1 MDAVNPAYFDAESQ
15 PDQEQP
21 MDPQGD
27 ISPFS
32 LTDQVG
38 NLFRSHKLGKNSQKT
53 HARPTQG
60 ERAINLGVE
69 DQSMVNGRL
78 PADEQDECYKQQNI
92 ESPSQEE
99 PPRVNWVKDQE
110 PQAMPIMENAQEPQ
124 TWMANEGGQDVYEKR
139 NKPFGGREIEK
150 QEVDS
155 LYSGPEQVLKLKKVK
170 SSSHSRSPEV
180 FSECSRVYKP
190 LGVQAEFPVYD
201 EDLDF
206 HPDPLQGILDDKYW
220 LDPQEQEAVIRKYV
234 DLAANN
240 MMPAGMDYGK
250 RNAQKADHKVKS
262 VNSKIGF
269 KDVDSQCPCKE
280 ISACGDCSKGKGQK
294 KTNNSESGDENLLY
308 GRKLLS
314 IDHHKAYNMDDSEDE
329 KTYFQNSDEV
339 PSLSREKS
347 SEYSLDKYVSDD
359 HESNSFVSDDGDAP
373 TYDNSDGLFTFKGR
387 KLLSIREHSVTLENE
402 IESKMDY
409 NLPKVHN
416 FIGRHI
422 LWYGIYDEE
431 EESYSDEDDE
441 EVENSHSI
449 YGKVSADRQFVN
461 RESDDWLD
469 DNHSKSLSKFGRTG
483 LSSDQHISE
492 NSHKQFKSNSLTN
505 NNNQFEQG
513 FKEIKMSV
521 LETPNKPPG
530 YYMSN
535 KLANMMQKPFQ
546 EKPKGQKKNMSDPTY
561 EFELMRNETLYNATF
576 EATSEKPPRPKVC
589 FKRGNR
595 NNLSAPKNRRSN
607 SDSPM
612 VGKNEHV
619 VPLFQ
624 SPEGSIGSDSSNENK
639 AVNSSKQP
647 NESTMKSQAIN
658 CTLASANVTTVS
670 PNSSQ
675 VNSNHS
681 KQGKFDDRD
690 VEETVDAEV
699 ANVIVE
705 TVISESEKSSVL
717 GHNLGIC
724 RRNESVTKMKYGQ
737 IVPEAEKVLKS
748 VTDCIMDRIKAHLAM
763 QSCILLDNE
772 LLEFLKWLVLSGES
786 YKEYMQRLG
795 PKYYDFVPV
804 TTANVTTCG
813 PPTSQICEQEPL
825 PPNPNV
831 VSSLASNSAKVYR

>member
-38 NLFRSHKLGKNSQKT
+38 NLFRSHKIGKHAQKT

-60 ERAINLGVE
+60 ERAVNLGVE
-69 DQSMVNGRL
+69 EQSMVNGRL

-99 PPRVNWVKDQE
+99 PPRGNWVKDQE
-110 PQAMPIMENAQEPQ
+110 PQAMPVMDIAQEPQ
-124 TWMANEGGQDVYEKR
+124 TWMANEGGQEVNEKR
-139 NKPFGGREIEK
+139 DKPFGGREIEK

-180 FSECSRVYKP
+180 FSECSRVDKP

-250 RNAQKADHKVKS
+250 RNAEKADHKVKS
-262 VNSKIGF
+262 VDSKIGF

-294 KTNNSESGDENLLY
+294 KTNSSESGGENILY

-314 IDHHKAYNMDDSEDE
+314 IDHKAYNMDESDHE
-329 KTYFQNSDEV
+329 KTYFQNNDEV
-339 PSLSREKS
+339 SSLSREKS
-347 SEYSLDKYVSDD
+347 SEYSQNYMPDD
-359 HESNSFVSDDGDAP
+359 HESNGLVSVDDGDAP
-373 TYDNSDGLFTFKGR
+373 MYDNLDGLLSFKGR
-387 KLLSIREHSVTLENE
+387 KLLFMKENSVTLGNE
-402 IESKMDY
+402 EEINNNSPKMHD
-409 NLPKVHN
+409 V
-416 FIGRHI
+416 IGRKI
-422 LWYGIYDEE
+422 LWYGVYDED

-449 YGKVSADRQFVN
+449 FGKMIADRQIN
-461 RESDDWLD
+461 NEELNDWLED
-469 DNHSKSLSKFGRTG
+469 DHSKSLSKNGRTG
-483 LSSDQHISE
+483 IISNQHISE
-492 NSHKQFKSNSLTN
+492 NRHDKFHLNNLTT
-505 NNNQFEQG
+505 NNNQFDHNL
-513 FKEIKMSV
+513 KERKMSE
-521 LETPNKPPG
+521 LKTPNKPPG

-535 KLANMMQKPFQ
+535 KLANMMQKPFE
-546 EKPKGQKKNMSDPTY
+546 EKPKGSKKNMTDPTY
-561 EFELMRNETLYNATF
+561 EFELMRNKTLYNATF
-576 EATSEKPPRPKVC
+576 EATSVKPPRPKIC
-589 FKRGNR
+589 FKRGDR
-595 NNLSAPKNRRSN
+595 NYLSAPKNRRSN
-607 SDSPM
+607 SDLPM
-612 VGKNEHV
+612 VGKNQHV
-619 VPLFQ
+619 VPLVQ
-624 SPEGSIGSDSSNENK
+624 SSDGSTGSDANN
-639 AVNSSKQP
+639 ALNSSKQP
-647 NESTMKSQAIN
+647 DVSTTKSQAIN
-658 CTLASANVTTVS
+658 CTFASTNVTTVS
-670 PNSSQ
+670 PNNASQ
-675 VNSNHS
+675 LTSNHS

-699 ANVIVE
+699 ANDIVE

-717 GHNLGIC
+717 GHNLGVC

-748 VTDCIMDRIKAHLAM
+748 VTDCIMDRIKAHLAV

-772 LLEFLKWLVLSGES
+772 LLEFLKWMVLSGES

-831 VSSLASNSAKVYR
+831 VSSLGSNSAKVYR

>member
-38 NLFRSHKLGKNSQKT
+38 NLFRSHKIGKHAQKT

-60 ERAINLGVE
+60 ERAVNLGVE
-69 DQSMVNGRL
+69 EQSMVNGRL

-99 PPRVNWVKDQE
+99 PPRGNWVKDQE
-110 PQAMPIMENAQEPQ
+110 PQAMPVMDIAQEPQ
-124 TWMANEGGQDVYEKR
+124 TWMANEGGQEVNEKR
-139 NKPFGGREIEK
+139 DKPFGGREIEK

-180 FSECSRVYKP
+180 FSECSRVDKP

-250 RNAQKADHKVKS
+250 RNAEKADHKVKS
-262 VNSKIGF
+262 VDSKIGF

-294 KTNNSESGDENLLY
+294 KTNSSESGGENILY

-314 IDHHKAYNMDDSEDE
+314 IDHKAYNMDESDHE
-329 KTYFQNSDEV
+329 KTYFQNNDEV
-339 PSLSREKS
+339 SSLSREKS
-347 SEYSLDKYVSDD
+347 SEYSQNYMPDD
-359 HESNSFVSDDGDAP
+359 HESNGLVSVDDGDAP
-373 TYDNSDGLFTFKGR
+373 MYDNLDGLLSFKGR
-387 KLLSIREHSVTLENE
+387 KLLFMKENSVALGNE
-402 IESKMDY
+402 EEINNNSPKMHD
-409 NLPKVHN
+409 V
-416 FIGRHI
+416 IGRKI
-422 LWYGIYDEE
+422 LWYGVYDED

-449 YGKVSADRQFVN
+449 FGKVSADRQIFN
-461 RESDDWLD
+461 EELNDWLED
-469 DNHSKSLSKFGRTG
+469 DHSKSLSKNGRTG
-483 LSSDQHISE
+483 IISNQHISE
-492 NSHKQFKSNSLTN
+492 NRHDKFHLNNLTT
-505 NNNQFEQG
+505 NNNQFDHSL
-513 FKEIKMSV
+513 KEIKMSE
-521 LETPNKPPG
+521 LKTPNKPPG

-535 KLANMMQKPFQ
+535 KLANMMQKPFE
-546 EKPKGQKKNMSDPTY
+546 EKPKGSKKNMTDPTY
-561 EFELMRNETLYNATF
+561 EFELMRNKTLYNATF
-576 EATSEKPPRPKVC
+576 EATSVKPPRPKIC
-589 FKRGNR
+589 FKRGDR
-595 NNLSAPKNRRSN
+595 NYLSAPKNRRSN
-607 SDSPM
+607 SDLPM
-612 VGKNEHV
+612 VGKNQHV
-619 VPLFQ
+619 VPLVQ
-624 SPEGSIGSDSSNENK
+624 SSDGSTGSDANN
-639 AVNSSKQP
+639 ALNSSKQP
-647 NESTMKSQAIN
+647 DVSTTKSQAIN
-658 CTLASANVTTVS
+658 CTFASTNVTTVS
-670 PNSSQ
+670 PNNASQ
-675 VNSNHS
+675 LTSNHS

-699 ANVIVE
+699 ANDIVE

-717 GHNLGIC
+717 GHNLGVC

-748 VTDCIMDRIKAHLAM
+748 VTDCIMDRIKAHLAV

-772 LLEFLKWLVLSGES
+772 LLEFLKWMVLSGES

-831 VSSLASNSAKVYR
+831 VSSLGSNSAKVYR

>member
-38 NLFRSHKLGKNSQKT
+38 NLFRSHKLGKHAQKT

-60 ERAINLGVE
+60 ERAVNLGAE
-69 DQSMVNGRL
+69 EQSMVNGRL

-99 PPRVNWVKDQE
+99 PPRGNWVKDQE
-110 PQAMPIMENAQEPQ
+110 PQAMPVMDNAQEPQ
-124 TWMANEGGQDVYEKR
+124 TWMANEGGQEVNEKR
-139 NKPFGGREIEK
+139 GKPFGGREIEK

-170 SSSHSRSPEV
+170 SSSHSRPPEV
-180 FSECSRVYKP
+180 FSEYSRVYKP

-250 RNAQKADHKVKS
+250 RNAEKADHKVKS

-294 KTNNSESGDENLLY
+294 KTNFSESGGENLMY

-314 IDHHKAYNMDDSEDE
+314 IDHNKAHNIDESDHE
-329 KTYFQNSDEV
+329 KTYFQNSDKV
-339 PSLSREKS
+339 SSLSREKN
-347 SEYSLDKYVSDD
+347 SEYSQNYMPDD
-359 HESNSFVSDDGDAP
+359 HESNGLVSVDDGDASP
-373 TYDNSDGLFTFKGR
+373 YDDLDGLLSFKGR
-387 KLLSIREHSVTLENE
+387 KLLSITENLVTLGNE
-402 IESKMDY
+402 IGSEMSI
-409 NLPKVHN
+409 NSPKIHDV
-416 FIGRHI
+416 IGRHI
-422 LWYGIYDEE
+422 LWYGVYDED

-449 YGKVSADRQFVN
+449 YGKATADRQIVN
-461 RESDDWLD
+461 GKSNGWLEDD
-469 DNHSKSLSKFGRTG
+469 HSKSLSNFGKTG
-483 LSSDQHISE
+483 LFSDQHIRE
-492 NSHKQFKSNSLTN
+492 NLNEQFNLNNLTP
-505 NNNQFEQG
+505 NNQLDQDL
-513 FKEIKMSV
+513 KEIKMSV
-521 LETPNKPPG
+521 LKIPNNPPG
-530 YYMSN
+530 YYTSN
-535 KLANMMQKPFQ
+535 KLANLLRKPFE
-546 EKPKGQKKNMSDPTY
+546 EKPKGTKKNLTDPTY
-561 EFELMRNETLYNATF
+561 EFERMRNQTLYNATF
-576 EATSEKPPRPKVC
+576 EATSEKPPRPKIC

-595 NNLSAPKNRRSN
+595 NYLSAPKNRRSN
-607 SDSPM
+607 SDLPM
-612 VGKNEHV
+612 VGKNQHIV
-619 VPLFQ
+619 SLYQ
-624 SPEGSIGSDSSNENK
+624 SSEGSIGSNSKN
-639 AVNSSKQP
+639 ALNSSQQP
-647 NESTMKSQAIN
+647 DVSTVKSQAIN
-658 CTLASANVTTVS
+658 CTFASTNVTTVS
-670 PNSSQ
+670 PKNASQHISNNS
-675 VNSNHS
+675 
-681 KQGKFDDRD
+681 KPGTFDDRD
-690 VEETVDAEV
+690 AEETVDADV
-699 ANVIVE
+699 ANDIVE
-705 TVISESEKSSVL
+705 TIISESEKSSVL
-717 GHNLGIC
+717 GHNLGVC

-748 VTDCIMDRIKAHLAM
+748 VTDCIMDRIKAHLAV

-804 TTANVTTCG
+804 IPANVTTCG
-813 PPTSQICEQEPL
+813 PPTSQTCEQEPL

-831 VSSLASNSAKVYR
+831 VSSLGSNSAKVYR

>member
-38 NLFRSHKLGKNSQKT
+38 NLFRSHKIGKHAQKT
-53 HARPTQG
+53 HARPAQN
-60 ERAINLGVE
+60 ERAVNLGVE
-69 DQSMVNGRL
+69 EQSMVNGRL

-99 PPRVNWVKDQE
+99 PPRENWVKDQE
-110 PQAMPIMENAQEPQ
+110 PQAMEPQ
-124 TWMANEGGQDVYEKR
+124 TWTANEAGQELNEKR
-139 NKPFGGREIEK
+139 DKLFGGREIEK

-155 LYSGPEQVLKLKKVK
+155 LYSGPEHVLKLKKVK
-170 SSSHSRSPEV
+170 SSSQSRSPEV

-240 MMPAGMDYGK
+240 LIPEGMDYGK

-262 VNSKIGF
+262 VSSKIGF

-294 KTNNSESGDENLLY
+294 KTNYSESGGESIMY
-308 GRKLLS
+308 GRKLLPMN
-314 IDHHKAYNMDDSEDE
+314 DKTYNMDESDHE
-329 KTYFQNSDEV
+329 KTHFQNSDEV
-339 PSLSREKS
+339 SSLSRGKS
-347 SEYSLDKYVSDD
+347 SENSQDSMPDD
-359 HESNSFVSDDGDAP
+359 HESKGFVSVDDGDAP
-373 TYDNSDGLFTFKGR
+373 TYDNLDGLLSFKSR
-387 KLLSIREHSVTLENE
+387 KLLSMKDSSVPLTND
-402 IESKMDY
+402 IESEI
-409 NLPKVHN
+409 NNNSPKKHN
-416 FIGRHI
+416 VIGRHI
-422 LWYGIYDEE
+422 LWYGVYDED
-431 EESYSDEDDE
+431 EESINDEDDE
-441 EVENSHSI
+441 EVEKSHSI
-449 YGKVSADRQFVN
+449 YDKVSADRQIVN
-461 RESDDWLD
+461 RESVDWPEEDD
-469 DNHSKSLSKFGRTG
+469 SKTLSKYGRTG
-483 LSSDQHISE
+483 LFSDQHISE
-492 NSHKQFKSNSLTN
+492 NSYKEFTLNNLTT
-505 NNNQFEQG
+505 NNNQFDQG
-513 FKEIKMSV
+513 LKEIKMSV
-521 LETPNKPPG
+521 LKTPNKPPG

-535 KLANMMQKPFQ
+535 KLANMMRKPFE
-546 EKPKGQKKNMSDPTY
+546 EKPKGPKPNRTDPNY
-561 EFELMRNETLYNATF
+561 EFEVMRNKTLYNATF
-576 EATSEKPPRPKVC
+576 EATSVKPPRSKIC

-595 NNLSAPKNRRSN
+595 NYPSVPKNRRSY
-607 SDSPM
+607 SDLPM
-612 VGKNEHV
+612 VGKNQQV

-624 SPEGSIGSDSSNENK
+624 SSEGSIGSDLKNENN
-639 AVNSSKQP
+639 ALNSSKQSDL
-647 NESTMKSQAIN
+647 STTKSQAIN
-658 CTLASANVTTVS
+658 CTFASTNLTTVS
-670 PNSSQ
+670 PHNASQ
-675 VNSNHS
+675 FISNHS
-681 KQGKFDDRD
+681 KQGKFDDRGA
-690 VEETVDAEV
+690 EETVDAEV
-699 ANVIVE
+699 ANDIVE

-717 GHNLGIC
+717 GHNLGVC

-748 VTDCIMDRIKAHLAM
+748 VTDCIMDRIKAHLAA
-763 QSCILLDNE
+763 QSCILLDDE
-772 LLEFLKWLVLSGES
+772 LLEFLKWMVLSGES

-831 VSSLASNSAKVYR
+831 VSSLGSNSAKVYR

>member
-38 NLFRSHKLGKNSQKT
+38 NLFRSHKIGKHAQKT

-60 ERAINLGVE
+60 ERAVNLGVE
-69 DQSMVNGRL
+69 EQSMVNGRL

-99 PPRVNWVKDQE
+99 PPRGNWVKDQE
-110 PQAMPIMENAQEPQ
+110 PQAMPVMDIAQEPQ
-124 TWMANEGGQDVYEKR
+124 TWMANEGGQEVNEKR
-139 NKPFGGREIEK
+139 DKPFGGREIEK

-180 FSECSRVYKP
+180 FSECSRVDKP

-250 RNAQKADHKVKS
+250 RNAEKADHKVKS

-294 KTNNSESGDENLLY
+294 KTNSSESGGENILY

-314 IDHHKAYNMDDSEDE
+314 IDHKAYNMDESDHE
-329 KTYFQNSDEV
+329 KTYFQNNDKV
-339 PSLSREKS
+339 LSLSREKS
-347 SEYSLDKYVSDD
+347 SEYSQNYMPDD
-359 HESNSFVSDDGDAP
+359 HESNGLVSVDDGDAP
-373 TYDNSDGLFTFKGR
+373 VYDNLDGLLSFKGR
-387 KLLSIREHSVTLENE
+387 KLLFMKENSVTLGNEEENNNN
-402 IESKMDY
+402 SPKMHD
-409 NLPKVHN
+409 V
-416 FIGRHI
+416 IGRKI
-422 LWYGIYDEE
+422 LWYGVYDED

-449 YGKVSADRQFVN
+449 FGKMSADRQIVN
-461 RESDDWLD
+461 EELNDWLED
-469 DNHSKSLSKFGRTG
+469 DHSKSLSKNGRTG
-483 LSSDQHISE
+483 IISDQHISE
-492 NSHKQFKSNSLTN
+492 NRHDKFHLNNLTT
-505 NNNQFEQG
+505 NNNQFDHNL
-513 FKEIKMSV
+513 KEIKMSE
-521 LETPNKPPG
+521 LKTPNKPPG

-535 KLANMMQKPFQ
+535 KLANMMQKPFE
-546 EKPKGQKKNMSDPTY
+546 EKPKGSKKNMTDPTY
-561 EFELMRNETLYNATF
+561 EFELMRNKTLYNATF
-576 EATSEKPPRPKVC
+576 EATSVKPPRPKIC
-589 FKRGNR
+589 FKRGDR
-595 NNLSAPKNRRSN
+595 NYLSAPKNRRSN
-607 SDSPM
+607 SDLPM
-612 VGKNEHV
+612 VGKNQHV
-619 VPLFQ
+619 VPLVQ
-624 SPEGSIGSDSSNENK
+624 SSDGSIGSDSNN
-639 AVNSSKQP
+639 ALNSSKQP
-647 NESTMKSQAIN
+647 DVSTTKSQAIN
-658 CTLASANVTTVS
+658 CTFASTNVTTVS
-670 PNSSQ
+670 PNNASQ
-675 VNSNHS
+675 LISNHS

-699 ANVIVE
+699 ANDIVE

-717 GHNLGIC
+717 GHNLGVC

-748 VTDCIMDRIKAHLAM
+748 VTDCIMDRVKAHLAA

-772 LLEFLKWLVLSGES
+772 LLEFLKWMVLSGES

-831 VSSLASNSAKVYR
+831 VSSLDSNSAKVYR

>member
-38 NLFRSHKLGKNSQKT
+38 NLFRSHKIGKHAQKT

-60 ERAINLGVE
+60 ERAVNLGVE
-69 DQSMVNGRL
+69 EQSMVNGRL

-99 PPRVNWVKDQE
+99 PPRGNWAKDQE
-110 PQAMPIMENAQEPQ
+110 PQAMPVMDIAQEPQ
-124 TWMANEGGQDVYEKR
+124 TWMANEGGQDVNEKR
-139 NKPFGGREIEK
+139 DKPFGGREIEK

-180 FSECSRVYKP
+180 FSECSRVDKP

-250 RNAQKADHKVKS
+250 RNAEKADHKVKS
-262 VNSKIGF
+262 VNSNIGF

-294 KTNNSESGDENLLY
+294 KTNSSESGGENILY

-314 IDHHKAYNMDDSEDE
+314 IDHKAYNMDESDHE
-329 KTYFQNSDEV
+329 KTYFQNNDEV
-339 PSLSREKS
+339 SSLSREKS
-347 SEYSLDKYVSDD
+347 SEYSQNYMPDD
-359 HESNSFVSDDGDAP
+359 HESNGLVSVDDGDAP
-373 TYDNSDGLFTFKGR
+373 MYDNLDGLLSFKGR
-387 KLLSIREHSVTLENE
+387 KLLFMKENSVTLENE
-402 IESKMDY
+402 EETNNNSPKMHD
-409 NLPKVHN
+409 V
-416 FIGRHI
+416 IGRKI
-422 LWYGIYDEE
+422 LWYGVYDEE

-449 YGKVSADRQFVN
+449 FGKVSADRQIVN
-461 RESDDWLD
+461 EELNGWLEDD
-469 DNHSKSLSKFGRTG
+469 HSKSLSKNGRTG
-483 LSSDQHISE
+483 IISDQHISE
-492 NSHKQFKSNSLTN
+492 NRHDKFHLNNLTT
-505 NNNQFEQG
+505 NNNQFDHNL
-513 FKEIKMSV
+513 KEIKMSE
-521 LETPNKPPG
+521 LKTPNKPPG

-535 KLANMMQKPFQ
+535 KLANMMQKPFE
-546 EKPKGQKKNMSDPTY
+546 EKPKGSKKNMTDPTY
-561 EFELMRNETLYNATF
+561 EFELMRNKTLYNATF
-576 EATSEKPPRPKVC
+576 EATSVKPPRPKIC
-589 FKRGNR
+589 FKRGDR
-595 NNLSAPKNRRSN
+595 NYLSAPKNRRSN
-607 SDSPM
+607 SDVPM
-612 VGKNEHV
+612 VGKNQHV
-619 VPLFQ
+619 VPLVQ
-624 SPEGSIGSDSSNENK
+624 SSDGSTGSDANN
-639 AVNSSKQP
+639 ALNSSKQP
-647 NESTMKSQAIN
+647 DVSTTKSQAIN
-658 CTLASANVTTVS
+658 CTFASTNVTTVS
-670 PNSSQ
+670 PNNASQ
-675 VNSNHS
+675 LTSNHS

-699 ANVIVE
+699 ANDIVE

-717 GHNLGIC
+717 GHNLGVC

-748 VTDCIMDRIKAHLAM
+748 VTDCIMDRIKAHLAV

-772 LLEFLKWLVLSGES
+772 LLEFLKWMVLSGES

-831 VSSLASNSAKVYR
+831 VSSLGSNSAKVYR

>member
-38 NLFRSHKLGKNSQKT
+38 NLFRSHKIGKHAQKT

-60 ERAINLGVE
+60 ERAVNLGVE
-69 DQSMVNGRL
+69 EQSMVNGRL

-99 PPRVNWVKDQE
+99 PPRGNWVKDQE
-110 PQAMPIMENAQEPQ
+110 PQAMPVMDISHEPQ
-124 TWMANEGGQDVYEKR
+124 TWMANEGGQEVNEKR
-139 NKPFGGREIEK
+139 DKPFGGREIEK

-180 FSECSRVYKP
+180 FSECSSVYKP

-240 MMPAGMDYGK
+240 MMPVGMDYGK
-250 RNAQKADHKVKS
+250 RNAEKADHKVKS

-294 KTNNSESGDENLLY
+294 KTNYSESGGENILY

-314 IDHHKAYNMDDSEDE
+314 IDHKAYNMDESDHE
-329 KTYFQNSDEV
+329 KTYFQNNDEV
-339 PSLSREKS
+339 SSLSREKI
-347 SEYSLDKYVSDD
+347 SEFRQNYMPDD
-359 HESNSFVSDDGDAP
+359 HESNGLVSVDDGDAT
-373 TYDNSDGLFTFKGR
+373 TYDNFDGLLSFKGR
-387 KLLSIREHSVTLENE
+387 KLLSMKENSVTLGNE
-402 IESKMDY
+402 EEINNDS
-409 NLPKVHN
+409 PKIHDV
-416 FIGRHI
+416 IGRQI
-422 LWYGIYDEE
+422 LWYGVYDED
-431 EESYSDEDDE
+431 EESYSAEDDE

-449 YGKVSADRQFVN
+449 YGKVSADRQIVN
-461 RESDDWLD
+461 EESNDWLED
-469 DNHSKSLSKFGRTG
+469 DHSKSLSKNGRTG
-483 LSSDQHISE
+483 LISDQHISE
-492 NSHKQFKSNSLTN
+492 KRQDKFHLNNITT
-505 NNNQFEQG
+505 NNNQFDHNL
-513 FKEIKMSV
+513 KEIKMSE
-521 LETPNKPPG
+521 LKTPNKPPG

-535 KLANMMQKPFQ
+535 KLANMMQKPFE
-546 EKPKGQKKNMSDPTY
+546 EKPKGSKKNMTDPTY
-561 EFELMRNETLYNATF
+561 EFELMRNKTLYNATF
-576 EATSEKPPRPKVC
+576 EATSVKPPRPKIC
-589 FKRGNR
+589 FKRGDR
-595 NNLSAPKNRRSN
+595 NYLSAPKNRRSN
-607 SDSPM
+607 SDLPM
-612 VGKNEHV
+612 VGKNQHV
-619 VPLFQ
+619 VPLVQ
-624 SPEGSIGSDSSNENK
+624 SSDGSIGSDSNN
-639 AVNSSKQP
+639 ALNYSKQP
-647 NESTMKSQAIN
+647 DVSTTKSQAIN
-658 CTLASANVTTVS
+658 CTFASTNVTTVS
-670 PNSSQ
+670 PNNASQ
-675 VNSNHS
+675 LISNHS

-699 ANVIVE
+699 ANDIVE

-717 GHNLGIC
+717 GHNLGVC

-748 VTDCIMDRIKAHLAM
+748 VTDCIMDRIKAHLAV

-772 LLEFLKWLVLSGES
+772 LLEFLKWMVLSGES

-831 VSSLASNSAKVYR
+831 VSSLGSNSAKVYR

>member
-38 NLFRSHKLGKNSQKT
+38 NLFRSHKIGKHAQKT

-60 ERAINLGVE
+60 ERAVNLGVE
-69 DQSMVNGRL
+69 EQSMVNGRL

-99 PPRVNWVKDQE
+99 PPRGNWVKDQE
-110 PQAMPIMENAQEPQ
+110 PQAMPVMDIAQEPQ
-124 TWMANEGGQDVYEKR
+124 TWMANEGGQEVNEKR
-139 NKPFGGREIEK
+139 DKPFGGREIEK

-180 FSECSRVYKP
+180 FSECSRVDKP

-250 RNAQKADHKVKS
+250 RNAEKADHKVKS

-294 KTNNSESGDENLLY
+294 KTNSSESGGENILY

-314 IDHHKAYNMDDSEDE
+314 IDHKAYNMDESDHE
-329 KTYFQNSDEV
+329 KTYFQNNDEV
-339 PSLSREKS
+339 SSLSKEKS
-347 SEYSLDKYVSDD
+347 SEYSQNYMPDD
-359 HESNSFVSDDGDAP
+359 HESNGLVSVDDGDAP
-373 TYDNSDGLFTFKGR
+373 MYDNLDGLLSFKGR
-387 KLLSIREHSVTLENE
+387 KLLFMKENSVTLGNE
-402 IESKMDY
+402 EEINNNSPKMHD
-409 NLPKVHN
+409 V
-416 FIGRHI
+416 IGRKI
-422 LWYGIYDEE
+422 LWYGVYDED

-449 YGKVSADRQFVN
+449 FGKVSADRQIVN
-461 RESDDWLD
+461 EELNDWLED
-469 DNHSKSLSKFGRTG
+469 DHSKSLSKNGRTG
-483 LSSDQHISE
+483 IISDQHISE
-492 NSHKQFKSNSLTN
+492 NHHDKFHLNNLTT
-505 NNNQFEQG
+505 NNNQFDHNL
-513 FKEIKMSV
+513 KEIKMSE
-521 LETPNKPPG
+521 LKTPNKPPG

-535 KLANMMQKPFQ
+535 KLANMMQKPFE
-546 EKPKGQKKNMSDPTY
+546 EKPKGSKKNMTDPTY
-561 EFELMRNETLYNATF
+561 EFELMRNKTLYNATF
-576 EATSEKPPRPKVC
+576 EATSVKPPRPKIC
-589 FKRGNR
+589 FKRGDR
-595 NNLSAPKNRRSN
+595 NYLSAPKNRRSN
-607 SDSPM
+607 SDLPM
-612 VGKNEHV
+612 VGKNQHV
-619 VPLFQ
+619 VPLVQ
-624 SPEGSIGSDSSNENK
+624 SSDGSTGSDANN
-639 AVNSSKQP
+639 ALNSSKQP
-647 NESTMKSQAIN
+647 DVSTTKSQAIN
-658 CTLASANVTTVS
+658 CTFASTNVTTVS
-670 PNSSQ
+670 PHNASQ
-675 VNSNHS
+675 LTSNHS

-699 ANVIVE
+699 ANDIVE

-717 GHNLGIC
+717 GHNLGVC

-748 VTDCIMDRIKAHLAM
+748 VTDCIMDRIKAHLAV

-772 LLEFLKWLVLSGES
+772 LLEFLKWMVLSGES

-831 VSSLASNSAKVYR
+831 VSSLDSNSAKVYR